1 MIIIPKR
8 LFTKHV
14 SLARKIVILA
24 NILITGLNY
33 CPYAANYVSVLTGSS
48 TKLLISVTND

>member
-1 MIIIPKR
+1 MIPKR

-14 SLARKIVILA
+14 SLARKIVILV

-33 CPYAANYVSVLTGSS
+33 CPFAANNVSVSTGSS